1 MSSWTILTGEYP
13 PDCGG
18 VADYTAQIARG
29 LAASGE
35 DVTVVCPPSRFGRS
49 DGLVRIVTLPDQF
62 GAGSRSELDRLLDAQ
77 PATRILVQYVPNAF
91 GFRGAN
97 LAWCHA
103 LKRRADRDGADVRV
117 MFHEPYFYFGWNRPQ
132 RNALALVQRAMAA
145 ILLRTASRVYLST
158 DAWRAYLRPYAS
170 ASTPPFV
177 TLPIPSAIPRC
188 DRSTD
193 VQAVRDGIGGGRGAV
208 IGHFGTYGAH
218 VAPMIRRALTSL
230 LEDDVALRAICVGV
244 GSERFVRDLE
254 RGHRSIAG
262 RVLATSRLSPSDVAV
277 HLSACDLLLQ
287 PYPDGVTTRR
297 TSVMAGLAN
306 GRPVLTTSGALTEPI
321 WAGTSAVALAAAD
334 RANAFRLAAR
344 ELVADAD
351 RRAAL
356 AARGDAV
363 YRSHFALEHTIAML
377 RDLRGAAAA

>member
-18 VADYTAQIARG
+18 VADYAAQVARG
-29 LAASGE
+29 LAAAGE

-49 DGLVRIVTLPDQF
+49 DGTVRIVTLPDQF
-62 GAGSRSELDRLLDAQ
+62 GAASRSELDRLLDAT
-77 PATRILVQYVPNAF
+77 PSTRILVQYIPNAF
-91 GFRGAN
+91 GLRGAN

-103 LKRRADRDGADVRV
+103 LKRRADRDGTDVRV
-117 MFHEPYFYFGWNRPQ
+117 MFHEPYFYFGWSRPQ

-145 ILLRTASRVYLST
+145 ILLRTASRIYLST

-188 DRSTD
+188 DRLDDARTLRHRID
-193 VQAVRDGIGGGRGAV
+193 GGRGTV

-230 LEDDVALRAICVGV
+230 LEEDVTLRALCMGA
-244 GSERFVRDLE
+244 GSERFVRELE
-254 RGHRSIAG
+254 RRHRSIAG
-262 RVLATSRLSPSDVAV
+262 RIFATSRLSPADVAL
-277 HLSACDLLLQ
+277 HLAACDLLLQ

-306 GRPVLTTSGALTEPI
+306 GRPILTTSGALTEAI
-321 WAGTSAVALAAAD
+321 WAGTSAVALAPAD
-334 RANAFRLAAR
+334 RANAFTLAAR
-344 ELVADAD
+344 ELLADPD
-351 RRAAL
+351 RRATI

-363 YRSHFALEHTIAML
+363 YRLHFALEHTIASL